1 MNPYIQSKE
10 VKRQQLSE
18 DWGKKKGSKGMQ
30 AGTARFG
37 VRHGLSAKVAFGQG
51 PVGSERGFLQ
61 KDFASRVV
69 RSSKGW
75 NKFEAPISFLGL
87 LEQHTTTQGA

>member
-1 MNPYIQSKE
+1 MSDIARDNKE
-10 VKRQQLSE
+10 
-18 DWGKKKGSKGMQ
+18 KKGNKGMQ

-37 VRHGLSAKVAFGQG
+37 VGHGLSAKVAFGQG

-69 RSSKGW
+69 QSNKGW

-87 LEQHTTTQGA
+87 LEQRTTTQVA

>member
-1 MNPYIQSKE
+1 MSDIARDHKE
-10 VKRQQLSE
+10 
-18 DWGKKKGSKGMQ
+18 KKGSKGMQ

-69 RSSKGW
+69 QSNKGW

-87 LEQHTTTQGA
+87 LEQRTTTQVA

>member
-1 MNPYIQSKE
+1 
-10 VKRQQLSE
+10 
-18 DWGKKKGSKGMQ
+18 MQ
-30 AGTARFG
+30 AGTACFG

-61 KDFASRVV
+61 KDFASRMV

-75 NKFEAPISFLGL
+75 NIFEARIIFLGL
-87 LEQHTTTQGA
+87 LEQRTTTQVA